1 VIGLMMDGTINSS
14 RKSYDTNLHVSTTC
28 NARTTEEFDWL
39 DSEPP
44 VETRGVTSVSHI
56 LNIGRHER
64 MVAINNAFQIDLPG
78 QVAAESRGDKIY
90 NGTGGQ
96 PEFHIGAVITPGGKA
111 ITVRP
116 STAAGGTISRIV
128 GTINDGSYISV
139 PRHFAGHV
147 VTEFGVARLGGKS
160 ERQRAEE
167 LIAVAHPDFQ
177 AELRRAAQRTFYPAV
192 TEDEAEGRG

>member
-1 VIGLMMDGTINSS
+1 
-14 RKSYDTNLHVSTTC
+14 
-28 NARTTEEFDWL
+28 
-39 DSEPP
+39 

-139 PRHFAGHV
+139 